1 MNKQENNN
9 TLLVIGLGNM
19 GRALLT
25 PLLSSNKKASSN
37 QKALAREITVID
49 PAFADSHSAGS
60 VFISKKANPE
70 ITIQTHS
77 DLRECTGSFDTIILT
92 IKPQLA
98 TAVIPLLSRHIHA
111 GTTLISAMAGITCA
125 RIYELLAASGV
136 NIIRAMPN
144 IAMQYDNGIT
154 TLYIPTGSSLQAAD
168 TARSIFASGGTILEV
183 TQEHLVDAATAISGS
198 GPGFFFHLLEGVY
211 HEVLALGFNAEQAK
225 QLIHETLKGTALLY
239 EHAEVS
245 LAELEAQVTSPQGT
259 TAAGVEV
266 LKSGEAQSVIRSCL
280 RRAMERSIELGKE
293 L

>member
-1 MNKQENNN
+1 MSINQEE
-9 TLLVIGLGNM
+9 TSKKLLVIGAGNM

-25 PLLSSNKKASSN
+25 PLLSSDQKVLAKEIVIVDPNFAEPHSVSS
-37 QKALAREITVID
+37 A
-49 PAFADSHSAGS
+49 
-60 VFISKKANPE
+60 FISNKDNRE
-70 ITIQTHS
+70 ITIQTHT
-77 DLRECTGSFDTIILT
+77 DLSQCTGSFDTIILT

-98 TAVIPLLSRHIHA
+98 NSVIPLLSHYTHE

-125 RIYELLAASGV
+125 RIYELLATSGV

-154 TLYIPTGSSLQAAD
+154 TLYFPTGSSSQAAD
-168 TARSIFASGGTILEV
+168 TARSIFTSGGSILEV
-183 TQEHLVDAATAISGS
+183 TQEHLIDAATAISGS

-225 QLIHETLKGTALLY
+225 QLIHGTLKGTALLY

-266 LKSGEAQSVIRSCL
+266 LKRGEAQSVIRSCL
-280 RRAMERSIELGKE
+280 RRAMERSIELGKD

>member
-1 MNKQENNN
+1 MSINQEE
-9 TLLVIGLGNM
+9 TSKKLLVIGAGNM

-25 PLLSSNKKASSN
+25 PLLSSDQKVLAKEIVIVDPNFAEPHSVSSACILNKDN
-37 QKALAREITVID
+37 REI
-49 PAFADSHSAGS
+49 S
-60 VFISKKANPE
+60 V
-70 ITIQTHS
+70 QTYS
-77 DLRECTGSFDTIILT
+77 DLSQFSGSFDTIILT

-98 TAVIPLLSRHIHA
+98 NSVIPLLSRYTHE
-111 GTTLISAMAGITCA
+111 GTTLISAMAGIPCA
-125 RIYELLAASGV
+125 RISELLATSGV

-154 TLYIPTGSSLQAAD
+154 TLYIPTGSSSQAAD
-168 TARSIFASGGTILEV
+168 TARSIFISGGSILEV

-266 LKSGEAQSVIRSCL
+266 LKRGEAQSVIRSCL
-280 RRAMERSIELGKE
+280 RRAMERSIELGKD